1 MSFRPSQPI
10 IRALFVLALVVIFIM
25 AMIPMAVVPQ
35 VVDFQDKLHHSAAF
49 AVLMLLGWAGWPARI
64 NAVAAGLLGYG
75 ILIEICQHTLT
86 TNRFGE
92 PMDVVADVLGIVIA
106 RAIVW
111 RLGRLP
117 FAA

>member
-1 MSFRPSQPI
+1 MPFPLPQPL
-10 IRALFVLALVVIFIM
+10 IRTLFILALVVIFFL

-49 AVLMLLGWAGWPARI
+49 AVLALLGWAGWPARL

-86 TNRFGE
+86 TNRVGE
-92 PMDVVADVLGIVIA
+92 PMDVAADVLGIVIA
-106 RAIVW
+106 RWIIQA
-111 RLGRLP
+111 RTARS
-117 FAA
+117 A

>member
-1 MSFRPSQPI
+1 MPFRLPPPV
-10 IRALFVLALVVIFIM
+10 IRSLFALALIAIFIL
-25 AMIPMAVVPQ
+25 AMIPMAVVPE

-49 AVLMLLGWAGWPARI
+49 AVLTLLGWAGWPARI
-64 NAVAAGLLGYG
+64 NAVAGGLLGYG

-106 RAIVW
+106 RWIIQA
-111 RLGRLP
+111 RTARP
-117 FAA
+117 A

>member
-1 MSFRPSQPI
+1 MPFRLPPPV
-10 IRALFVLALVVIFIM
+10 IRTLFILALIAIFIL

-64 NAVAAGLLGYG
+64 NAVAGGLLGYG

-106 RAIVW
+106 RWIIQA
-111 RLGRLP
+111 RTARP
-117 FAA
+117 A

>member
-1 MSFRPSQPI
+1 MPFRLPPPV
-10 IRALFVLALVVIFIM
+10 IRTLFILALIAIFIL
-25 AMIPMAVVPQ
+25 AMIPMAVVPE

-49 AVLMLLGWAGWPARI
+49 AVLTLLGWAGWPTRI
-64 NAVAAGLLGYG
+64 NAVAGGLLGYG

-106 RAIVW
+106 RWIIQA
-111 RLGRLP
+111 RTARP
-117 FAA
+117 A

>member
-1 MSFRPSQPI
+1 MPFRLPPPV
-10 IRALFVLALVVIFIM
+10 IRTLFILALIAIFIL

-64 NAVAAGLLGYG
+64 NAVAGGLLGYG

-92 PMDVVADVLGIVIA
+92 PMDVMADVLGIVIA
-106 RAIVW
+106 RWIIQA
-111 RLGRLP
+111 RTARP
-117 FAA
+117 A